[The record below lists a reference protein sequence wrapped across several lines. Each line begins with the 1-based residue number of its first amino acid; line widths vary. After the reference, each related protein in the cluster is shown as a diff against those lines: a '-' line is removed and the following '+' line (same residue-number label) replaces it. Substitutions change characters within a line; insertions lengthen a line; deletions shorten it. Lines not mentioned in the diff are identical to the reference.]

1 MNEIANISNMS
12 GFLNEPV
19 VGKYTLKRILVIF
32 VVIILVYY
40 AYKIFIKKSAAEIA
54 EEKAKETLSGLT
66 VSESNLT
73 LSKNEINLISQQLF
87 DAMDAYGTDE
97 DAIISAF
104 NQIATRDDLLAVM
117 KRFGTPAYGSWLF
130 GHEIYDLRAW
140 LKAELSG
147 DTLNYVRNIFL
158 NFDIPF

>member
-1 MNEIANISNMS
+1 M
-12 GFLNEPV
+12 V
-19 VGKYTLKRILVIF
+19 ILA
-32 VVIILVYY
+32 IIIIIYY
-40 AYKIFIKKSAAEIA
+40 VYKIFFKKSA
-54 EEKAKETLSGLT
+54 EEKAEEKAADTVAGLT
-66 VSESNLT
+66 VSDSNLT

-87 DAMDAYGTDE
+87 DAMDAYGSDE

-104 NQIATRDDLLAVM
+104 NMIGTRDDLLAVM
-117 KRFGTPAYGSWLF
+117 KRFGTPPYGSWLF

-147 DTLNYVRNIFL
+147 DTLEYVRNVFL

>member
-1 MNEIANISNMS
+1 M
-12 GFLNEPV
+12 NEPV
-19 VGKYTLKRILVIF
+19 VGNFTLKRILVIF
-32 VVIILVYY
+32 IVIIGIYY
-40 AYKIFIKKSAAEIA
+40 IYKIFFKKSDQEKA
-54 EEKAKETLSGLT
+54 EEKAAETVAGLT
-66 VSESNLT
+66 VSETNLT

-104 NQIATRDDLLAVM
+104 NMINTRDDLLAVM
-117 KRFGTPAYGSWLF
+117 KRFGTPAYGSFLF
-130 GHEIYDLRAW
+130 GHDYLDLRAW

>member
-1 MNEIANISNMS
+1 MNEVANSSNMS

-19 VGKYTLKRILVIF
+19 VGNYTLKRILVIF
-32 VVIILVYY
+32 VVIILIYY
-40 AYKIFIKKSAAEIA
+40 AYKIFFKKTVSEIA
-54 EEKAKETLSGLT
+54 EEKASETVSGLT
-66 VSESNLT
+66 VSDSNLT
-73 LSKNEINLISQQLF
+73 LSKNEINLVSQQLF

-104 NQIATRDDLLAVM
+104 NMIATRDDLLAVM

-147 DTLNYVRNIFL
+147 DTLTFVRNIFL

>member
-1 MNEIANISNMS
+1 MNEIANNGIGLM
-12 GFLNEPV
+12 NEPV
-19 VGKYTLKRILVIF
+19 VGNFTLKRILVIF
-32 VVIILVYY
+32 IVIIAIYY
-40 AYKIFIKKSAAEIA
+40 VYKIFFKKSDQEKAADKAAETVA
-54 EEKAKETLSGLT
+54 GLT
-66 VSESNLT
+66 VSETNLT

-104 NQIATRDDLLAVM
+104 NMISTRDDLLAVM
-117 KRFGTPAYGSWLF
+117 KRFGTPPYGSWLF